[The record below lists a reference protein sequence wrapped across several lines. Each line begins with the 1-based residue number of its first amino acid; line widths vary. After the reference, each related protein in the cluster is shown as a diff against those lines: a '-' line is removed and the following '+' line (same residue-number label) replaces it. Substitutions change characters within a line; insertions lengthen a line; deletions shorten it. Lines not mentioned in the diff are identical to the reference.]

1 MMLSRMALR
10 RTLGLVSEAVS
21 CHSFHTTPSIAA
33 AGKSPLGQLRKQT
46 GYSLSL
52 CKKALAETQ
61 QDVDKAKG
69 SSLPLLYYRP
79 IFKICRFGCL
89 FSVYLVC
96 IANVSLTAWLE
107 ERAQAEGWNKAN
119 KLEGRNTSQGLIGLQ
134 TTKCGTAA
142 AMVELN
148 RWVVH
153 ISIQARKA
161 K

>member
-1 MMLSRMALR
+1 MLSRMALR

-69 SSLPLLYYRP
+69 SSLSLLYIGTHLTLSNRVLKMQMNLWQHGLKRELKQRAGTRP
-79 IFKICRFGCL
+79 TSWKGATPPKDS
-89 FSVYLVC
+89 SVFRRQ
-96 IANVSLTAWLE
+96 S
-107 ERAQAEGWNKAN
+107 
-119 KLEGRNTSQGLIGLQ
+119 
-134 TTKCGTAA
+134 
-142 AMVELN
+142 VELRQLWSN
-148 RWVVH
+148 
-153 ISIQARKA
+153 STGG
-161 K
+161 